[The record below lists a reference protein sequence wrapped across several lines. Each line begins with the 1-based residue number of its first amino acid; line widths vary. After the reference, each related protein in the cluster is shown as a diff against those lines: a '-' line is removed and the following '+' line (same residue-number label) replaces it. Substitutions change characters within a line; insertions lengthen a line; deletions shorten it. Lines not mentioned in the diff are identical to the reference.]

1 MGKAKKAKPAEA
13 RKARAQLWVMGIAAV
28 VVALVVQ
35 LVLTQSEQ
43 PAAPEEPPM
52 QRPPTPKKARGVP
65 SKKAAEPKKQSK
77 CKDSDTSCASW
88 AGGGECDANPGFMLS
103 SCPLSCN
110 ACPEGDEDPACVRRN
125 KTAAVQNGG
134 ISAIFERAERE
145 YKQYN
150 PKALSRDPWVMTFDN
165 FLTEGEADAAARA
178 PPASSEP

>member
-1 MGKAKKAKPAEA
+1 MGKARKAKPAEA

-77 CKDSDTSCASW
+77 CKDSDPSCASTRGCSRSE
-88 AGGGECDANPGFMLS
+88 A
-103 SCPLSCN
+103 
-110 ACPEGDEDPACVRRN
+110 
-125 KTAAVQNGG
+125 TA
-134 ISAIFERAERE
+134 
-145 YKQYN
+145 
-150 PKALSRDPWVMTFDN
+150 T
-165 FLTEGEADAAARA
+165 ADATC
-178 PPASSEP
+178 